1 MAEVY
6 ATPILAEETVVVRND
21 VRRPAPAALS
31 VRRVTKVF
39 GSKDSLT
46 NALAGI
52 SFDVAEGEF
61 ISIMGPSG
69 SGKTTLLNCVSTI
82 DKVTTGQIFIA
93 GEDITRMRKSALAKF
108 RRDKLGFIFQDF
120 NLLDTLTG
128 YENIALALTIKH
140 VNPSSIDTRVRAVA
154 DVLGVGQVLNK
165 YPNQM
170 SGGQK
175 QRIAAARALVTD
187 PQLIL
192 ADEPTGALDSRSA
205 TVLLETLEMMNR
217 DLSATI
223 MMVTHDS
230 FAASFSSRV
239 LFIKDGVLFNEVRR
253 GDCTRTE
260 FFQRIVEVVSFLSG
274 DAVPEGGASH
284 VV

>member
-6 ATPILAEETVVVRND
+6 ASPVFAEGVAAGCHDVMSPATP
-21 VRRPAPAALS
+21 ALS
-31 VRRVTKVF
+31 VRRVTKTF

-52 SFDVAEGEF
+52 SFDVAKGEF
-61 ISIMGPSG
+61 VSIMGPSG

-82 DKVTTGQIFIA
+82 DKVTTGQIFIS
-93 GEDITRMRKSALAKF
+93 GEDITRMRKSALARF

-140 VNPSSIDTRVRAVA
+140 VNPASIDTRVRAVA
-154 DVLGVGQVLNK
+154 DVLGVSQVLAK
-165 YPNQM
+165 HPSQM

-175 QRIAAARALVTD
+175 QRVAAARALVGD

-205 TVLLETLEMMNR
+205 SVLLETLEMMNV
-217 DLSATI
+217 DLGATI

-230 FAASFSSRV
+230 FAASFSNRV
-239 LFIKDGVLFNEVRR
+239 LFIKDGMLFNEVRR
-253 GDCTRTE
+253 GDSTRAE

-274 DAVPEGGASH
+274 DIAPEGGASH